1 MADGLEEVLVSEVV
15 AALTDFFV
23 ITAGF
28 DDSDALLAELL
39 TDLDTASGTVDDA
52 CCRLA
57 WPRPNVVACSCLPDW
72 LIPTATNAFNLHI
85 LSLFLPVYTLIY
97 IILTIK

>member
-1 MADGLEEVLVSEVV
+1 MVDGLEEVLVSEV

-23 ITAGF
+23 LTACF

-39 TDLDTASGTVDDA
+39 TDLETAMGTVDAA

-72 LIPTATNAFNLHI
+72 LMPTATNAFSLHI
-85 LSLFLPVYTLIY
+85 RSFFLPVYALIY
-97 IILTIK
+97 IILL